1 MNENLFEIGIS
12 IEMIVWFL
20 AMVVSILVGVL
31 SWLLPKFLRL
41 RLYVLGRG
49 TPFSFFHQQRQASL
63 QELAWSTREDFEAL
77 RLRVKKLEQSESS
90 KPTEDHFWR
99 ERK

>member
-1 MNENLFEIGIS
+1 MNENLFEIGVSVEI
-12 IEMIVWFL
+12 IVWFL

-31 SWLLPKFLRL
+31 AWLLPKFLRL

-49 TPFSFFHQQRQASL
+49 VPFSFFHHQRQASL
-63 QELAWSTREDFEAL
+63 QELAWSTREDFEEL

-90 KPTEDHFWR
+90 KSTEDHFWR

>member
-1 MNENLFEIGIS
+1 MNENLFEIGCS
-12 IEMIVWFL
+12 VEAALWFL
-20 AMVVSILVGVL
+20 AAMVSILLGIV

-49 TPFSFFHQQRQASL
+49 TPLSFFHHQRLASL

-77 RLRVKKLEQSESS
+77 RLRVKKLEQSESL
-90 KPTEDHFWR
+90 PTEEDYFWVER
-99 ERK
+99 E